1 MKKFI
6 TGRLKSFKYAFKGLF
21 LLVTTEHSIIVQL
34 FFAAAVTAL
43 GFYFDISKQ
52 DWISQSLT
60 IAIVLCAEGL
70 NSAIEQ
76 ICDFVH
82 PDHHSKIGKIKDVAA
97 GAVTFTAIISL
108 VVFLLIYYPHFTS
121 LISF

>member
-21 LLVTTEHSIIVQL
+21 LLVTTEHSIMVQL
-34 FFAAAVTAL
+34 FAAGSVTAL
-43 GFYFDISKQ
+43 GFYYDISRQ
-52 DWISQSLT
+52 DWISQTL
-60 IAIVLCAEGL
+60 IIGIVLCAEGL

-82 PDHHSKIGKIKDVAA
+82 PDHHSKIGRIKDVAA
-97 GAVTFTAIISL
+97 GAVTFTAITALI
-108 VVFLLIYYPHFTS
+108 VFVLIYYPHFTS
-121 LISF
+121 